1 MNRVTYQFREALKNL
16 SFLAKGVERNE
27 GTDSIVLHCL
37 GVEEFPYSNMLL
49 YPTDLLWTAH

>member
-1 MNRVTYQFREALKNL
+1 MNRVTYQLREAPKNL
-16 SFLAKGVERNE
+16 SFLAKGIERNE

-37 GVEEFPYSNMLL
+37 GVEEIAYEKMLL